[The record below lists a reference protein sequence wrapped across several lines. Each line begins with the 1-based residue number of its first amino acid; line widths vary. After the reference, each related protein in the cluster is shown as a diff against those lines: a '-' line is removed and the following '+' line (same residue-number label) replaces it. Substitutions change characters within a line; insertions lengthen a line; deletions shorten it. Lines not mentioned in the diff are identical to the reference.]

1 MNELQLKDFTIPCD
15 SSFSSSD
22 SLVIPS
28 SALAKLSTLDSVSHD
43 NQKDPKDVHILIA
56 YS

>member
-1 MNELQLKDFTIPCD
+1 VNELQLKDFTIPCD